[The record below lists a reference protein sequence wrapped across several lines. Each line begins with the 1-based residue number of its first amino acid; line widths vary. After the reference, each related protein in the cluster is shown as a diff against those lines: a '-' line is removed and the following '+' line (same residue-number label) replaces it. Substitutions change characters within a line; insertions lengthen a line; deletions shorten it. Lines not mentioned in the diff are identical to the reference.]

1 MTLHIHTKLVHPNSG
16 DQQHR
21 PTVTPIYLSS
31 TFDQDSA
38 TAFGEFDYSR
48 SGNPTRQVLESQLAE
63 LEGAKRAFAFSSGV
77 AAIAAVTR
85 FLKPGDEILAANDL
99 YGGTQRIFST
109 MLPDRG
115 VEVRYSNASNVDR
128 FLASASLH
136 TKLVYFEPVGNP
148 MLTVYDVKAIAE
160 AARRREILIAVDNT
174 LLSPLNL
181 RPLDLGADI
190 VIHSATKYMGGHSDV
205 TAGVVAV
212 NRADL
217 AEHLYKTQN
226 GEGTALAPFDSYQL
240 ERGLRTL
247 ALRLERQQENA
258 KKIAEYLAKRAG
270 IRLVRYPTL
279 ATHPGREI
287 LIRQSAGLGSQ
298 VGGVGGGA
306 VVCFETGSVELS
318 KKIVEAMRLFSIRV
332 SFGTVSSSASLPFY
346 MSHAS
351 VPQRERER
359 HGLPRDLV
367 RLSIGIEHV
376 DDLIADL
383 ERALV
388 ACELADGAGTEK
400 IVLDAAIGSK
410 LVESEPVE
418 VRTVNV
424 VQRPSGSSVEIGA

>member
-63 LEGAKRAFAFSSGV
+63 LEGARRAFAFSSGV

-85 FLKPGDEILAANDL
+85 LLKPGDEILAANDL

-148 MLTVYDVKAIAE
+148 MLTVYDVKAIAD
-160 AARRREILIAVDNT
+160 AARRREILVAVDNT

-181 RPLDLGADI
+181 RPLDLGVDI
-190 VIHSATKYMGGHSDV
+190 VIHSATKYIGGHSDV

-212 NRADL
+212 NRDDL
-217 AEHLYKTQN
+217 AAHLYKTQN

-258 KKIAEYLAKRAG
+258 KKIAEYLSKRAG

-279 ATHPGREI
+279 ASHPGREI
-287 LIRQSAGLGSQ
+287 LIRQSAGLSSH
-298 VGGVGGGA
+298 VGGGA

-318 KKIVEAMRLFSIRV
+318 KKIVEAMKLFSIRV

-351 VPQRERER
+351 VPQGERER

-367 RLSIGIEHV
+367 RLSIGIEHI

-388 ACELADGAGTEK
+388 ACELGGGVGTEK
-400 IVLDAAIGSK
+400 TVLDAAVEPK
-410 LVESEPVE
+410 VVESEPVE